1 MWRNIGAKSC
11 VDCFFRIV
19 IPSMTIQNI
28 MPWSARLPSVAP
40 PADSPLDLSY
50 DRVSS
55 NQSTLYFQSPLPA
68 MYQSEYP
75 VASSFAWLSILLKSA
90 CYIEWHTVCNKPC
103 KIRKCHE
110 YQKSNVCGFHACPDE
125 VFLQA
130 LERQILFLHN
140 RKQFAF
146 ENLKIKQNDSAR
158 TKYPWPWK
166 WIGCINCLKTN

>member
-1 MWRNIGAKSC
+1 MLIASSVLSYHPWQYRTSC
-11 VDCFFRIV
+11 QQVPGFPAWHRLQ
-19 IPSMTIQNI
+19 IP
-28 MPWSARLPSVAP
+28 AVV
-40 PADSPLDLSY
+40 PLDLSY

-55 NQSTLYFQSPLPA
+55 NQTTLYFQSPLPA

-90 CYIEWHTVCNKPC
+90 CYIEWHTVCNKPS
-103 KIRKCHE
+103 
-110 YQKSNVCGFHACPDE
+110 QMSACGFHACPDE

-146 ENLKIKQNDSAR
+146 ENLKIKQNDSAG
-158 TKYPWPWK
+158 TKYAWPWK